1 MKKIIFF
8 VFLLILSLS
17 VSTVFATDPKSES
30 GLNSDNP
37 AVIENRGDK
46 LSEEEI
52 SQIEMRIKEIRD
64 MDKSELTEE
73 ERLELRK
80 ELKDIR
86 DEATSPI
93 RGVYL
98 SIGALVLIIILIL
111 LLR

>member
-1 MKKIIFF
+1 MKKIVFF
-8 VFLLILSLS
+8 VFLMILSLS
-17 VSTVFATDPKSES
+17 VSTVFATDAKSES
-30 GLNSDNP
+30 ELNSDNP
-37 AVIENRGDK
+37 VVIENRGDK

-52 SQIEMRIKEIRD
+52 SQIEMRIEEIRD

-86 DEATSPI
+86 DEVTRPI

-98 SIGALVLIIILIL
+98 SLGGLVLILILIL

>member
-1 MKKIIFF
+1 MKKIVFF
-8 VFLLILSLS
+8 VFLMILSLS
-17 VSTVFATDPKSES
+17 VSTVFATDAKSES

-37 AVIENRGDK
+37 VVIENRGDK
-46 LSEEEI
+46 LSEKEI
-52 SQIEMRIKEIRD
+52 SQIEMRIEEIRD

-86 DEATSPI
+86 DEVTRP

-98 SIGALVLIIILIL
+98 SIGGLLLILILIL

>member
-1 MKKIIFF
+1 MKKIVFF
-8 VFLLILSLS
+8 VCLMVLSLS
-17 VSTVFATDPKSES
+17 VSTVFATDAKSES
-30 GLNSDNP
+30 ELNSDNH

-52 SQIEMRIKEIRD
+52 SQIEMRIEEIRD

-86 DEATSPI
+86 DEVTSPRI
-93 RGVYL
+93 YISVGGL
-98 SIGALVLIIILIL
+98 LLVLILIL